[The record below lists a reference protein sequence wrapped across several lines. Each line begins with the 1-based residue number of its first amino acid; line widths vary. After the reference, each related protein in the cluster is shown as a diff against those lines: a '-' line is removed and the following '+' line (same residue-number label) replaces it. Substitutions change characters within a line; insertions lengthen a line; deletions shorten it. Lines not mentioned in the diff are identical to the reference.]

1 VLVSQRSKIWCNYPL
16 RLATERG
23 LWDAAGRSAAPY
35 RGDRDASPLTEA
47 GAKGEW
53 PVTGVEARQGRRS
66 RVAGARTFSVKCWFD
81 EPEIAAIRAAAE
93 REGAAAGSWLSSVG
107 VRAAREECNPL
118 DADWR
123 EVMGELMALRRQAR
137 TIGGLLNQVAAAW
150 NATGE
155 LAPQAGRVLGMVKRI
170 VTDVDVVTA
179 RARARLR

>member
-1 VLVSQRSKIWCNYPL
+1 M
-16 RLATERG
+16 ATERG
-23 LWDAAGRSAAPY
+23 LWDAAGRSAAPHPG
-35 RGDRDASPLTEA
+35 RQGMPSPLA
-47 GAKGEW
+47 GGREGEW
-53 PVTGVEARQGRRS
+53 PVAGTDEQARQGRRS

-81 EPEIAAIRAAAE
+81 EPEIAAIRTAAE

-107 VRAAREECNPL
+107 VRAAREELNPL

-150 NATGE
+150 NSTGE
-155 LAPQAGRVLGMVKRI
+155 LAPQAGRVLGMVERI

>member
-1 VLVSQRSKIWCNYPL
+1 MLP
-16 RLATERG
+16 G
-23 LWDAAGRSAAPY
+23 AAQPHA
-35 RGDRDASPLTEA
+35 RGDRERQPPCGSGRE
-47 GAKGEW
+47 GGV
-53 PVTGVEARQGRRS
+53 PVAGVEARQGRRS

-81 EPEIAAIRAAAE
+81 EPEIAAIRTAAE

-107 VRAAREECNPL
+107 VRAAREELNPL

-123 EVMGELMALRRQAR
+123 EVMGELIALRRQAR

-155 LAPQAGRVLGMVKRI
+155 LAPQAGRVLGMVERI

>member
-1 VLVSQRSKIWCNYPL
+1 MLPP
-16 RLATERG
+16 
-23 LWDAAGRSAAPY
+23 AAQPR
-35 RGDRDASPLTEA
+35 A
-47 GAKGEW
+47 GATGDAQPIAGGREGEW
-53 PVTGVEARQGRRS
+53 PVAGVDAQARQGRRS

-81 EPEIAAIRAAAE
+81 EPEIAAIRTAAE

-107 VRAAREECNPL
+107 VRAAQEELNPL

-155 LAPQAGRVLGMVKRI
+155 LAPQAGRVLGMVERI

>member
-1 VLVSQRSKIWCNYPL
+1 VGCCRRQRSPVPGATGDAQPL
-16 RLATERG
+16 DG
-23 LWDAAGRSAAPY
+23 
-35 RGDRDASPLTEA
+35 A
-47 GAKGEW
+47 GARGEW
-53 PVTGVEARQGRRS
+53 PVAGVEVQAAHQGRRS

-107 VRAAREECNPL
+107 VRAAREELNPL

-137 TIGGLLNQVAAAW
+137 AIGGLLNQVAAAW

-155 LAPQAGRVLGMVKRI
+155 LAPQAGRVLGMVERI

>member
-1 VLVSQRSKIWCNYPL
+1 MLP
-16 RLATERG
+16 G
-23 LWDAAGRSAAPY
+23 AAQPRA
-35 RGDRDASPLTEA
+35 RGDRDVSPVWGRRE
-47 GAKGEW
+47 GEW
-53 PVTGVEARQGRRS
+53 LVAGVDAQARHGRRS

-81 EPEIAAIRAAAE
+81 EPEIAAIRTAAE

-107 VRAAREECNPL
+107 VRAAREELDPL

-123 EVMGELMALRRQAR
+123 AVMGELMALRRQAR

-155 LAPQAGRVLGMVKRI
+155 LAPQAGRVLGMVERI

>member
-1 VLVSQRSKIWCNYPL
+1 VGCCRRQRSPVP
-16 RLATERG
+16 
-23 LWDAAGRSAAPY
+23 GREGTPSG
-35 RGDRDASPLTEA
+35 RE
-47 GAKGEW
+47 GEW
-53 PVTGVEARQGRRS
+53 SVVEARQAHQGRRS

-81 EPEIAAIRAAAE
+81 EPEIAAIRTAAE

-107 VRAAREECNPL
+107 VRAAREELDPL

-137 TIGGLLNQVAAAW
+137 TIGGLL
-150 NATGE
+150 TGE
-155 LAPQAGRVLGMVKRI
+155 LAPQAGRVLGMVERI